1 MKGMIKRKDS
11 KMVDKNELDELDKCT
26 DYLIVDW
33 SSWLEEQKKII
44 EENPQIIQRL
54 GKMKEILEK
63 RKSNHSSED

>member
-11 KMVDKNELDELDKCT
+11 KMVDKNELDKCT